1 MNRAMEIEQV
11 DPQLVALLK
20 GTAGAGLRADA
31 LTGKFSPTAPTA
43 EEVAK
48 SQRQA
53 RIQELWDSKPYA
65 DGRMLNMAAALELGS
80 AGAGSWSP
88 GPPRGQLHA
97 PRRARRQG
105 RG

>member
-1 MNRAMEIEQV
+1 MLGCE
-11 DPQLVALLK
+11 L
-20 GTAGAGLRADA
+20 DA
-31 LTGKFSPTAPTA
+31 LTGKFSLTAPTA

-65 DGRMLNMAAALELGS
+65 DGRMLNMAAALELDQL
-80 AGAGSWSP
+80 APEVGA
-88 GPPRGQLHA
+88 
-97 PRRARRQG
+97 RARREANYMHPEERERQG